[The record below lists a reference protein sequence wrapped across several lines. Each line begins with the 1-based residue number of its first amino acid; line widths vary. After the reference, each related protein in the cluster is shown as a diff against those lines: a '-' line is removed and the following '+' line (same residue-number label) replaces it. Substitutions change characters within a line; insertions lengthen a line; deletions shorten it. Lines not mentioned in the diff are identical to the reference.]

1 VIFSKPVRRTR
12 GGRFAVSLSP
22 DERTVLRRLPADL
35 KAMLAEPDDPSL
47 RRLFPAAYQDDAD
60 KEQEFRRLMQSDL
73 VEHHAAALDILS
85 ETAEASEL
93 SEEEAL
99 AWLSA
104 LNQLRLVLGTRLDVR
119 EDDDPGE
126 GRSPEHQLYFY
137 LGYLQEQV
145 VAALGAG

>member
-60 KEQEFRRLMQSDL
+60 KEQEFRRLMQPPRST
-73 VEHHAAALDILS
+73 S
-85 ETAEASEL
+85 SPRPPRPASCRRRRR
-93 SEEEAL
+93 
-99 AWLSA
+99 W
-104 LNQLRLVLGTRLDVR
+104 RG
-119 EDDDPGE
+119 
-126 GRSPEHQLYFY
+126 
-137 LGYLQEQV
+137 
-145 VAALGAG
+145 